1 MAIVKL
7 DDVPIV
13 PTEDGRWQA
22 LNAPL
27 GLTGFGVNAFNVDA
41 GEDVDM
47 THDES
52 ESSQQELYIV
62 VAGRALITID
72 GEEHEAAVG
81 TLVSVPDPQAIRSI
95 RALEDGTRV
104 VCIGAAP
111 GTGDEGYGDWIVPA

>member
-27 GLTGFGVNAFNVDA
+27 GISGFGINAFNVDTD
-41 GEDVDM
+41 EDTDSA
-47 THDES
+47 HDES
-52 ESSQQELYIV
+52 GSRQEELYVV
-62 VAGRALITID
+62 VAGRAVITV
-72 GEEHEAAVG
+72 GGTPYEAGVG
-81 TLVSVPDPQAIRSI
+81 TIVSATDPSEIRSF

-104 VCIGAAP
+104 VCIGAKP